1 MIFIFNFKKKLI
13 SPLIKFKISVCL
25 ETANILIKSFNIS
38 HSRFRTNQ
46 ELINVLKIK
55 TINLN
60 KQLRMYH
67 LVEQFRC
74 KLINP
79 KKNKIIGLDQK
90 ETISTGR
97 IFLNCL
103 FKRNSRLLL
112 TFKEKKLMMRL
123 IDEHLDEPI

>member
-1 MIFIFNFKKKLI
+1 M
-13 SPLIKFKISVCL
+13 IKFKISVCL
-25 ETANILIKSFNIS
+25 ETANILIKSFNIIY
-38 HSRFRTNQ
+38 SRFRSNQ

-97 IFLNCL
+97 IFL
-103 FKRNSRLLL
+103 
-112 TFKEKKLMMRL
+112 KKN
-123 IDEHLDEPI
+123 

>member
-1 MIFIFNFKKKLI
+1 MIFIFNIKKKLI

-60 KQLRMYH
+60 KQ
-67 LVEQFRC
+67 EC
-74 KLINP
+74 
-79 KKNKIIGLDQK
+79 
-90 ETISTGR
+90 TTW
-97 IFLNCL
+97 
-103 FKRNSRLLL
+103 
-112 TFKEKKLMMRL
+112 
-123 IDEHLDEPI
+123 